1 MLFLVASIMATIL
14 FEIVKSAFN
23 KTLNDDFGIESTV
36 GTKSLSLTWIGTAFA
51 VAAGLFWTLSIC
63 CCSGRSPY
71 HYKDKEGGG
80 FGGMAMPGR
89 GRGRTKAE
97 RVSSRTLEEAWCAFM
112 LTLARHHILTNE
124 SDRLTWGRVIAKLCR

>member
-97 RVSSRTLEEAWCAFM
+97 RVSSPTLQGPWCAFL
-112 LTLARHHILTNE
+112 LTLARHRILTNE
-124 SDRLTWGRVIAKLCR
+124 SDRHTWARAIAKLCR

>member
-1 MLFLVASIMATIL
+1 MLFLVASIMATTI

-36 GTKSLSLTWIGTAFA
+36 GSKSLSLTWIGTAFA

-80 FGGMAMPGR
+80 FGGMGMPGR
-89 GRGRTKAE
+89 GKGRTKAE
-97 RVSSRTLEEAWCAFM
+97 RVRSPRFEWLVWVDANTRIDAVYLRTSR
-112 LTLARHHILTNE
+112 
-124 SDRLTWGRVIAKLCR
+124 IALPWSK